1 MTGSF
6 IRSVFDSSNVITRS
20 LPQLHT
26 HYLSLISLLARN
38 HDLFV
43 HPDGSFFLVTPPMC
57 CLDIV
62 GMIVAPRT
70 SHAFGIFVIG
80 NDIVVVREFEMADCA
95 YAALLP
101 NLPVQQLPHLGGR
114 SQFPV
119 SARMARVFDPLDS
132 QSDLPWLGKRFPSAT
147 GNRSV
152 NWAKLIGAQSHD
164 FSPDGSDRAGR
175 ATGSVELK
183 C

>member
-1 MTGSF
+1 
-6 IRSVFDSSNVITRS
+6 
-20 LPQLHT
+20 
-26 HYLSLISLLARN
+26 
-38 HDLFV
+38 
-43 HPDGSFFLVTPPMC
+43 MC

-62 GMIVAPRT
+62 RVIVSPCS

-80 NDIVVVREFEMADCA
+80 NDIVVVREFEMADRA

-132 QSDLPWLGKRFPSAT
+132 QSDLPWLGNRFPSAT
-147 GNRSV
+147 GNRSM
-152 NWAKLIGAQSHD
+152 NWAKLIGTQSHD
-164 FSPDGSDRAGR
+164 FSPGGYRPGWQNN
-175 ATGSVELK
+175 GMVKLK